1 MLKYLISLLIPVI
14 TFCQEIDIKS
24 NKIDNNQIANDSIAL
39 NMLINLADSLW
50 DQESYDLY
58 EDVYLEIEKKFNK
71 SNINISDY
79 NKDLI
84 SYKLGQFYY
93 GLFYDYDLDSCVLG
107 EKAYNYVYETRS
119 FEEAAQILL
128 DLTPPLENYIINRGF
143 F

>member
-1 MLKYLISLLIPVI
+1 MILSLAIIFFSAYLIW
-14 TFCQEIDIKS
+14 KS
-24 NKIDNNQIANDSIAL
+24 SESFHIANDSIAL